1 MEILDLY
8 VVYDI
13 PDDDEKKLD
22 ETKSQNEYAIEI
34 GDRIAITAKHL
45 HDRGKPPLTG
55 SGVSGSKESSVNLL
69 RLECGKFG
77 RESEDKMAFKNFLQQ
92 FHNCI
97 NIAGQLSNS
106 SKLIYL
112 RSYLICF

>member
-34 GDRIAITAKHL
+34 GDRIVITAKHL
-45 HDRGKPPLTG
+45 HDR
-55 SGVSGSKESSVNLL
+55 
-69 RLECGKFG
+69 
-77 RESEDKMAFKNFLQQ
+77 D
-92 FHNCI
+92 
-97 NIAGQLSNS
+97 
-106 SKLIYL
+106 
-112 RSYLICF
+112 